1 MLGLPFAPDKDSFFT
16 IHLSY
21 ASKEVLLYEAKGKA
35 VTEDDISE
43 SISRSK
49 TAMFHIRQALK
60 KGIGTRDDSGIIMP
74 VIMRI
79 GLQGGEATPVNSEI
93 FIIDEIKV
101 SSAVPAASAA
111 PAAPPEPSK
120 HLAEALTAMKEL
132 HKAGLETIS
141 KVVETANTALS
152 TLAHAQ
158 SESLK
163 ALTSNFNAVQQ
174 SIDKL
179 GNLPS
184 KIFEDSNDKVE
195 ALLQLAQERAQ
206 AKHGESAQPKDIVN
220 ELKDLVGLVQ
230 SVKGALG

>member
-1 MLGLPFAPDKDSFFT
+1 MLGLPFPPDKDSFFT

-35 VTEDDISE
+35 VTEDEISE

-60 KGIGTRDDSGIIMP
+60 KGIGTRDDTGIIMP

-79 GLQGGEATPVNSEI
+79 GLQGGEATPVDSEI

-101 SSAVPAASAA
+101 SSATTAA
-111 PAAPPEPSK
+111 PAALAPPEPSK

>member
-1 MLGLPFAPDKDSFFT
+1 MLGLPFDPDKDTFIT

-21 ASKEVLLYEAKGKA
+21 SNKEVLLFEAKGKPI
-35 VTEDDISE
+35 TEEDISE
-43 SISRSK
+43 SVSRSR

-60 KGIGTRDDSGIIMP
+60 KGVGTRDETGIILP
-74 VIMRI
+74 VVMRV

-93 FIIDEIKV
+93 FIVDEIKATNAAPATA
-101 SSAVPAASAA
+101 AVPA
-111 PAAPPEPSK
+111 PETGK
-120 HLAEALTAMKEL
+120 HITEALTAMKAL
-132 HKAGLETIS
+132 HEAGLQTIG
-141 KVVETANTALS
+141 KVMESANTALS
-152 TLAHAQ
+152 TLAQAQ
-158 SESLK
+158 ADSLK

-206 AKHGESAQPKDIVN
+206 AKHGEAAQPKDIVN